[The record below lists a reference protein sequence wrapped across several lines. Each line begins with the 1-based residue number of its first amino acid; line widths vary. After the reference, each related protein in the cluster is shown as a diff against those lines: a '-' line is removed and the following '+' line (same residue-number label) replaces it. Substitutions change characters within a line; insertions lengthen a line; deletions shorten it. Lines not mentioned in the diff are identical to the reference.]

1 MNRCLGGDASE
12 PMCVPLEGSWPSC
25 ARPGRV
31 PRTEQRAPCSVSPWF
46 PTHCLGLPA
55 SSPHCQEPGA
65 STWRCSREAGILQAS
80 AREGSLLMA
89 GLRCSRTST
98 WAERSAGPRTRCPSV
113 WTSLQPCSA
122 PFTRQTPG
130 LSQAARRAS
139 QPPRLPGCPFPPL
152 THRVQI
158 RSFALLEF

>member
-1 MNRCLGGDASE
+1 MRLNRCACLWRG
-12 PMCVPLEGSWPSC
+12 
-25 ARPGRV
+25 PGQAAPAQAGCRGLS
-31 PRTEQRAPCSVSPWF
+31 REPCSVSLWF

-98 WAERSAGPRTRCPSV
+98 WAERSAGPRTR
-113 WTSLQPCSA
+113 WTL
-122 PFTRQTPG
+122 
-130 LSQAARRAS
+130 
-139 QPPRLPGCPFPPL
+139 RLDFPPAL
-152 THRVQI
+152 QCSLHPPDPWVESGRSSGIPAAKAPWMSLPATHPSGPDQI
-158 RSFALLEF
+158 LCSP